1 MYRKDLPVNIN
12 LEAVRTGQ
20 ISYADIV
27 SNIRHTDLYTMT
39 DELFDE
45 MKSILDSATDAA
57 VLFVPRD
64 SAATDQ
70 SEQGWTVS
78 HVVAHLT
85 ATLEESAAV
94 AAMFAR
100 GVKFEARLRYET
112 PWENLSTLQMVL
124 ARLRESH
131 RMCRAFLDAWPDE
144 PHLDVTV
151 TMIPRFGPMDAV
163 GIYVLGF
170 AHGQGHL
177 DQLRETVR
185 QYTRSKNL

>member
-1 MYRKDLPVNIN
+1 MNIN

-27 SNIRHTDLYTMT
+27 RNIRHTDLYTMT

-45 MKSILDSATDAA
+45 LEAILVKATDAA

-70 SEQGWTVS
+70 SEQGWTLS
-78 HVVAHLT
+78 HIVAHLT
-85 ATLEESAAV
+85 ATLEETAAV

-100 GVKFEARLRYET
+100 GVKVEARLRYET

-131 RMCRAFLDAWPDE
+131 RICRAFLNAWPDE
-144 PHLDVTV
+144 PHFDVTA
-151 TMIPRFGPMDAV
+151 TRIPLFGPMDAV
-163 GIYVLGF
+163 GMYVLGL

-177 DQLRETVR
+177 DQLRETV
-185 QYTRSKNL
+185 QQFTLFETC

>member
-1 MYRKDLPVNIN
+1 MNLN
-12 LEAVRTGQ
+12 LEALRTGQ
-20 ISYADIV
+20 MSFADIV
-27 SNIRHTDLYTMT
+27 RDIRHTDLYTVT
-39 DELFDE
+39 DELFDGLE
-45 MKSILDSATDAA
+45 ATLNKATDAA

-64 SAATDQ
+64 IAATDQ

-78 HVVAHLT
+78 HIVAHLT

-112 PWENLSTLQMVL
+112 PWESLSTQQMVL
-124 ARLRESH
+124 ARLHESH

-144 PHLDVTV
+144 PHLDITV

-163 GIYVLGF
+163 GMYVLGL
-170 AHGQGHL
+170 AHAQGHIE
-177 DQLRETVR
+177 QLRETVH
-185 QYTRSKNL
+185 QYSISKDL

>member
-1 MYRKDLPVNIN
+1 MNLN

-20 ISYADIV
+20 ISFADAVRTIHYA
-27 SNIRHTDLYTMT
+27 DLYTMT

-45 MKSILDSATDAA
+45 LEAILVKATDAA
-57 VLFVPRD
+57 VLFVPHD
-64 SAATDQ
+64 SAAIDR

-78 HVVAHLT
+78 HIVAHLT

-112 PWENLSTLQMVL
+112 PWENLSTQQMVL
-124 ARLRESH
+124 ARLHESH

-144 PHLDVTV
+144 PHLDITV

-163 GIYVLGF
+163 GMYILGA

-177 DQLRETVR
+177 EQLRETVQ
-185 QYTRSKNL
+185 QYTLSENL

>member
-1 MYRKDLPVNIN
+1 MNIN
-12 LEAVRTGQ
+12 LEAVLRGQ
-20 ISYADIV
+20 MSYADLV
-27 SNIRHTDLYTMT
+27 RTIRHADLYTMT

-45 MKSILDSATDAA
+45 LESILVKATDGA

-85 ATLEESAAV
+85 ATIEESAAV

-100 GVKFEARLRYET
+100 GVQFEARLRYET
-112 PWENLSTLQMVL
+112 PWENLSTQQMVL
-124 ARLRESH
+124 ARLHESH

-144 PHLDVTV
+144 PHFDVTA
-151 TMIPRFGPMDAV
+151 TRIPLFGPMDAV
-163 GIYVLGF
+163 GMYVLGF
-170 AHGQGHL
+170 VHGQGHIE
-177 DQLRETVR
+177 QLRETI
-185 QYTRSKNL
+185 QQFTFSETL